1 MSQLR
6 RLTGWGALALAGVLA
21 LAAQSPRRTEAA
33 EALHQVQQLRTALLH
48 KPLAQ
53 RSATDYNRILA
64 LLTPLWAN
72 PKAPAADA
80 ARFTA
85 ASVEVAQARDL
96 GDRSAYR
103 QAAGTLRDLLRLSPY
118 TSYRRNAEF
127 ALAQIEIYHLR
138 DVAGAHVWL
147 RDFLHRYPA
156 DPRLAVA
163 REEVGGRRIPEPEY
177 MVSRDPLPALPSV
190 APPPPL
196 LAPVS
201 PAAAPPPAAAAD
213 AATARSRQWAVHI
226 GNIEGVQVFTNGHGS
241 SVVIALRSK
250 VHYARGALPKRHL
263 VYFDISSQG
272 VSADADTGTAHLRV
286 GDGRI
291 VSIRVAE
298 FNRTS
303 TRVVV
308 QMTAGVRADHGGFY
322 PNPDRLIIGL
332 TGAHAAAVTAAH
344 APAAP
349 IPAAKP
355 LANGRDSLTRA
366 LGLKIKTV
374 VLDAGHGGHDTGTIG
389 GGGVDEKNVVLD
401 VTLRLG
407 KLLQQR
413 LGLNVV
419 YTRTTDVFIP
429 LQERTA
435 IANAAHADLF
445 LSIHAN
451 SSPSPQTRGV
461 ETYFLNFTRDPR
473 ALAVAARENAGSG
486 DGIHDLPH
494 LLQTIALNNK
504 LEESRELAAD
514 VERSLARAAGED
526 NRGVKTAPFVVL
538 IGARMPSILAEISFL
553 SNRTDDRRLR
563 TAAYRQ
569 RIAAGLYQGLH
580 TYMLSLSGVSAAAL
594 ARDASVP
601 APHP

>member
-1 MSQLR
+1 MGCS
-6 RLTGWGALALAGVLA
+6 ALALTGTLA
-21 LAAQSPRRTEAA
+21 LGAQSPRRTEAA
-33 EALHQVQQLRTALLH
+33 DALHQVQQLRTALLH

-53 RSATDYNRILA
+53 RTASDYNQILA

-85 ASVEVAQARDL
+85 ASVEVAEARDR
-96 GDRSAYR
+96 GDRSAYT
-103 QAAGTLRDLLRLSPY
+103 QAARTLRDLLRVAPY

-127 ALAQIEIYHLR
+127 ALAQIEIYHLH
-138 DVAGAHVWL
+138 DVSSARVRL
-147 RDFLHRYPA
+147 RDFIRRYPA
-156 DPRLAVA
+156 DPRVAVA
-163 REEVGGRRIPEPEY
+163 REEINGRQLPEPEY

-190 APPPPL
+190 APPQPV
-196 LAPVS
+196 LAPEE
-201 PAAAPPPAAAAD
+201 PAAAAPPPAPAAE
-213 AATARSRQWAVHI
+213 AATARSRQWKVQI
-226 GNIEGVQVFTNGHGS
+226 GNIEGVQVFTSGHGS

-250 VHYARGALPKRHL
+250 VSYSRGALPKRHL
-263 VYFDISSQG
+263 VYFDISSRG
-272 VSADADTGTAHLRV
+272 VPADGDSGTARFRV
-286 GDGRI
+286 GDGR
-291 VSIRVAE
+291 VLSIRIAQ
-298 FNRTS
+298 FNRTT

-332 TGAHAAAVTAAH
+332 TGAHAAAVTAAPT
-344 APAAP
+344 PAAP

-389 GGGVDEKNVVLD
+389 YGGLDEKNVVLD

-407 KLLQQR
+407 RLLQQR

-429 LQERTA
+429 LQERTE

-445 LSIHAN
+445 VSIHAN
-451 SSPSPQTRGV
+451 SSPTPQTRGV

-504 LEESRELAAD
+504 LEESHELAAD
-514 VERSLARAAGED
+514 VEHSLARATGED

-569 RIAAGLYQGLH
+569 RIAEGLYQGLRA
-580 TYMLSLSGVSAAAL
+580 YILSLSGTSAAAI
-594 ARDASVP
+594 ASDASVP
-601 APHP
+601 APHH

>member
-1 MSQLR
+1 M
-6 RLTGWGALALAGVLA
+6 LAGVLA
-21 LAAQSPRRTEAA
+21 LGAQSPRRTEAA
-33 EALHQVQQLRTALLH
+33 DALRQVQQLRTALLH
-48 KPLAQ
+48 KPVAQ
-53 RSATDYNRILA
+53 RTTSDYNRILA

-72 PKAPAADA
+72 PQAPAADA

-85 ASVEVAQARDL
+85 ASVEVAQARDR
-96 GDRSAYR
+96 GDRSAYS
-103 QAAGTLRDLLRLSPY
+103 QAGRILRDLLRLSPY

-138 DVAGAHVWL
+138 DVASGRVWL
-147 RDFLHRYPA
+147 RDFIRRYPA
-156 DPRLAVA
+156 DPRIAVA
-163 REEVGGRRIPEPEY
+163 RAEAAGRRVPEPEY
-177 MVSRDPLPALPSV
+177 MVSRGPLPALPSV
-190 APPPPL
+190 APPQAV
-196 LAPVS
+196 LAPEA
-201 PAAAPPPAAAAD
+201 PAAAAPPPAAAAE
-213 AATARSRQWAVHI
+213 AATARSRRWTVHI

-250 VHYARGALPKRHL
+250 VHYSRGALPKRHL
-263 VYFDISSQG
+263 VYFDVSSQG
-272 VSADADTGTAHLRV
+272 VPAHDNTGAAHLRV
-286 GDGRI
+286 GDGRV
-291 VSIRVAE
+291 VSIRIAN

-332 TGAHAAAVTAAH
+332 TGAHAAATTAAP

-389 GGGVDEKNVVLD
+389 RGGLDEKNIVLD

-407 KLLQQR
+407 KLLRQR

-445 LSIHAN
+445 VSIHAN
-451 SSPSPQTRGV
+451 SGPSPQTRGV

-504 LEESRELAAD
+504 LEESHELAAD
-514 VERSLARAAGED
+514 VERSLSRATGED

-553 SNRTDDRRLR
+553 SNGTDDRRLR

-569 RIAAGLYQGLH
+569 RIAEGLYQGLR
-580 TYMLSLSGVSAAAL
+580 TYILSLSGTSAATIAS
-594 ARDASVP
+594 DASVP
-601 APHP
+601 APHR